1 MLRLFHSLATEGRR
15 VRLTSPSQIRLV
27 LLQFGLTPDKRKG
40 QHFLGDHNILE
51 KILQAADLAPDE
63 GAMEIGSGIGT
74 LTRAL
79 AERAK
84 QVLTFE
90 VDAKLIPVIQHN
102 LQGFGNVRLIHGDFL
117 RQNLPELIRET
128 FGDSP
133 FKVVANIPYGITS
146 PILDR
151 LFGVASGWTR
161 AVLMIQREVA
171 ERLIAQPGTSEYSA
185 ISVFAQYHSSV
196 EIVQRVSHTVFYPPP
211 EVDSAIVR
219 FTPLPRRLPPDEEK
233 KLFRVVRAAF
243 GQRRK
248 TLLNALSGGLG
259 LPREQVQSVLQETG
273 IDPQRR
279 GETLSLEEFIVLSQR
294 LLGDARTTREQ
305 VFPEG

>member
-1 MLRLFHSLATEGRR
+1 M
-15 VRLTSPSQIRLV
+15 RLTSPSQIRLV
-27 LLQFGLTPDKRKG
+27 LLQFGLVPDKRKG

-51 KILQAADLAPDE
+51 KILQAADLSPDE

-102 LQGFGNVRLIHGDFL
+102 LRGFQNVRLIHGDFL
-117 RQNLPELIRET
+117 RQNLPELIRDT

-133 FKVVANIPYGITS
+133 FKVVANIPYSITS

-171 ERLIAQPGTSEYSA
+171 ERLIAQPGTPEYSA
-185 ISVFAQYHSSV
+185 ISIFAQYHSRV

-219 FTPLPRRLPPDEEK
+219 FTPLPKPLPPNEEK
-233 KLFRVVRAAF
+233 RLFRVVRAAF

-259 LPREQVQSVLQETG
+259 LSRERVESVLHEAG

-279 GETLSLEEFIVLSQR
+279 GETLSLEEFITLSR
-294 LLGDARTTREQ
+294 LLFGGDVLARQ
-305 VFPEG
+305 

>member
-1 MLRLFHSLATEGRR
+1 MK
-15 VRLTSPSQIRLV
+15 LTSPSQIRLV

-51 KILQAADLAPDE
+51 KILQAADLSPDE

-79 AERAK
+79 AQHAK
-84 QVLTFE
+84 HVLTFE

-102 LQGFGNVRLIHGDFL
+102 LRGLQNVRLIHGDFL
-117 RQNLPELIRET
+117 RQNLPQLIHDT
-128 FGDSP
+128 FGDAP

-151 LFGVASGWTR
+151 LFGTASGWTR
-161 AVLMIQREVA
+161 AVLMMQREVA
-171 ERLIAQPGTSEYSA
+171 ERLIAEPGTPEYSA
-185 ISVFAQYHSSV
+185 ISVFAQYHSAV
-196 EIVQRVSHTVFYPPP
+196 EIVQRVSRTVFYPPP

-233 KLFRVVRAAF
+233 RLFRVVRAAF

-259 LPREQVQSVLQETG
+259 LPREQVETVLRNAG

-279 GETLSLEEFIVLSQR
+279 GETLTLEEFIALSR
-294 LLGDARTTREQ
+294 WLLGDVQVTREKPS
-305 VFPEG
+305 VEG

>member
-1 MLRLFHSLATEGRR
+1 MK
-15 VRLTSPSQIRLV
+15 LTSPSQIRLV

-51 KILQAADLAPDE
+51 KILQAADLSPEE
-63 GAMEIGSGIGT
+63 GAVEIGSGIGT

-79 AERAK
+79 AQHAK

-102 LQGFGNVRLIHGDFL
+102 LRGLQNVRLIHGDFL
-117 RQNLPELIRET
+117 RQNLPQLIHDT
-128 FGDSP
+128 FGDTP

-151 LFGVASGWTR
+151 LFGAASGWTR
-161 AVLMIQREVA
+161 AVLMMQREVA
-171 ERLIAQPGTSEYSA
+171 ERLIAEPGTPEYSA
-185 ISVFAQYHSSV
+185 ISVFAQYHSRV
-196 EIVQRVSHTVFYPPP
+196 EIVQRVSRTVFYPPP

-233 KLFRVVRAAF
+233 RLFRVVRAAF

-259 LPREQVQSVLQETG
+259 LPREQVETVLRNAG
-273 IDPQRR
+273 IAPQRR
-279 GETLSLEEFIVLSQR
+279 GETLTLEEFIALSR
-294 LLGDARTTREQ
+294 WLLGDVQVTREKPS
-305 VFPEG
+305 VEG

>member
-1 MLRLFHSLATEGRR
+1 MK
-15 VRLTSPSQIRLV
+15 LTSPSQIC
-27 LLQFGLTPDKRKG
+27 LLLLRFGLVPDRSKG

-51 KILQAADLAPDE
+51 KILQAADLSPDE

-102 LQGFGNVRLIHGDFL
+102 LQGFQNVRLIHGDFL
-117 RQNLPELIRET
+117 RQNLPELIRDT

-133 FKVVANIPYGITS
+133 FKVVANIPYSITS

-151 LFGVASGWTR
+151 LFGAASGWTR
-161 AVLMIQREVA
+161 AVLMMQREVA
-171 ERLIAQPGTSEYSA
+171 ERLIAQPGTPEYSA
-185 ISVFAQYHSSV
+185 ISVFAQYHSRV
-196 EIVQRVSHTVFYPPP
+196 EIVQRVSRTVFYPPP
-211 EVDSAIVR
+211 EVDSAMVR
-219 FTPLPRRLPPDEEK
+219 FTPLPKPLLHDEEK

-259 LPREQVQSVLQETG
+259 LPRERVESALRETN
-273 IDPQRR
+273 INPQRR
-279 GETLSLEEFIVLSQR
+279 GETLSLEEFIALSGA
-294 LLGDARTTREQ
+294 LLTT
-305 VFPEG
+305 PTTTEG

>member
-1 MLRLFHSLATEGRR
+1 
-15 VRLTSPSQIRLV
+15 VKLTSPSQIRLV
-27 LLQFGLTPDKRKG
+27 LLQFGLVPDKRKG

-51 KILQAADLAPDE
+51 KILQAADLSPEE
-63 GAMEIGSGIGT
+63 GAVEIGSGIGT

-79 AERAK
+79 AQHAR

-102 LQGFGNVRLIHGDFL
+102 LRGLQNVRLIHGDFL
-117 RQNLPELIRET
+117 RQNLPQLIHDT
-128 FGDSP
+128 FGDTP

-151 LFGVASGWTR
+151 LFGAASGWTR
-161 AVLMIQREVA
+161 AVLMMQREVA
-171 ERLIAQPGTSEYSA
+171 ERLIAEPGTPEYSA
-185 ISVFAQYHSSV
+185 ISVFAQYHSRV
-196 EIVQRVSHTVFYPPP
+196 EIVQRVSRTVFYPPP

-233 KLFRVVRAAF
+233 RLFRVVRAAF

-259 LPREQVQSVLQETG
+259 LPREQVETVLRNAG
-273 IDPQRR
+273 IAPQRR
-279 GETLSLEEFIVLSQR
+279 GETLTLEEFIVLSR
-294 LLGDARTTREQ
+294 WLLGDVQVTREKPS
-305 VFPEG
+305 VEG

>member
-1 MLRLFHSLATEGRR
+1 
-15 VRLTSPSQIRLV
+15 VKLTSPSQIRLV

-51 KILQAADLAPDE
+51 KILQAADLSPEE

-79 AERAK
+79 AQHAK

-90 VDAKLIPVIQHN
+90 VDTKLIPIIQHHLRG
-102 LQGFGNVRLIHGDFL
+102 LQNVRLIHGDFL
-117 RQNLPELIRET
+117 RQNLPQLIQDT
-128 FGDSP
+128 FGDTP

-151 LFGVASGWTR
+151 LFGVASGWDR
-161 AVLMIQREVA
+161 AVLMMQREVA
-171 ERLIAQPGTSEYSA
+171 ERLIAEPGTPEYSA
-185 ISVFAQYHSSV
+185 ISVFAQYHSRV
-196 EIVQRVSHTVFYPPP
+196 EIVQRVSRTVFYPPP

-219 FTPLPRRLPPDEEK
+219 FTPLPKRLPPDEEK
-233 KLFRVVRAAF
+233 RLFRVVRAAF

-259 LPREQVQSVLQETG
+259 LPREQVEAGLRNAG

-279 GETLSLEEFIVLSQR
+279 GETLTLEEFIVLSR
-294 LLGDARTTREQ
+294 WLLGDVQTAREKSSA
-305 VFPEG
+305 EG

>member
-1 MLRLFHSLATEGRR
+1 
-15 VRLTSPSQIRLV
+15 VKLTSPSQIRLV

-51 KILQAADLAPDE
+51 KILQAADLSPEE
-63 GAMEIGSGIGT
+63 GAVEIGSGIGT

-79 AERAK
+79 AQHAR

-102 LQGFGNVRLIHGDFL
+102 LRGLQNVRLIHGDFL
-117 RQNLPELIRET
+117 RQNLPQLIHDT
-128 FGDSP
+128 FGDTP

-151 LFGVASGWTR
+151 LFGAASGWTR
-161 AVLMIQREVA
+161 AVLMMQREVA
-171 ERLIAQPGTSEYSA
+171 ERLIAEPGTPEYSA
-185 ISVFAQYHSSV
+185 ISVFAQYHSRV
-196 EIVQRVSHTVFYPPP
+196 EIVQRVSRTVFYPPP

-233 KLFRVVRAAF
+233 RLFRVVRAAF

-259 LPREQVQSVLQETG
+259 LPREQVETVLRNAG
-273 IDPQRR
+273 IAPQRR
-279 GETLSLEEFIVLSQR
+279 GETLTLEEFIALSR
-294 LLGDARTTREQ
+294 WLLGDVQVTREKPS
-305 VFPEG
+305 VEG

>member
-1 MLRLFHSLATEGRR
+1 MK
-15 VRLTSPSQIRLV
+15 LTSPSQIC
-27 LLQFGLTPDKRKG
+27 LLLLRFGLVPDRSKG

-51 KILQAADLAPDE
+51 KMLQAADLSPDE

-102 LQGFGNVRLIHGDFL
+102 LQGFQNVRLIRGDFL
-117 RQNLPELIRET
+117 RQNLPELIRDT

-133 FKVVANIPYGITS
+133 FKVVANIPYSITS

-151 LFGVASGWTR
+151 LFGAASGWTR
-161 AVLMIQREVA
+161 AVLMMQREVA
-171 ERLIAQPGTSEYSA
+171 ERLIAQPGTPEYSA
-185 ISVFAQYHSSV
+185 ISVFAQYHSRV
-196 EIVQRVSHTVFYPPP
+196 EIVQRVSRTVFYPPP
-211 EVDSAIVR
+211 EVDSAMVR
-219 FTPLPRRLPPDEEK
+219 FTPLPKPLPHDEEK

-259 LPREQVQSVLQETG
+259 LPRERVESALRETN

-279 GETLSLEEFIVLSQR
+279 GETLSLEEFIALSGA
-294 LLGDARTTREQ
+294 LLTT
-305 VFPEG
+305 PTTTEG

>member
-1 MLRLFHSLATEGRR
+1 
-15 VRLTSPSQIRLV
+15 VKLTAPSQIRLV

-51 KILQAADLAPDE
+51 KILQAADLSPEE
-63 GAMEIGSGIGT
+63 GAVEIGSGIGT

-79 AERAK
+79 AQHAK

-102 LQGFGNVRLIHGDFL
+102 LRGLQNVRLIHGDFL
-117 RQNLPELIRET
+117 RQNLPQLIHDT
-128 FGDSP
+128 FGDTP

-151 LFGVASGWTR
+151 LFGAASGWTR
-161 AVLMIQREVA
+161 AVLMMQREVA
-171 ERLIAQPGTSEYSA
+171 ERLIAEPGTPEYSA
-185 ISVFAQYHSSV
+185 ISVFAQYHSRV
-196 EIVQRVSHTVFYPPP
+196 EIVQRVSRTVFYPPP

-233 KLFRVVRAAF
+233 RLFRVVRAAF

-259 LPREQVQSVLQETG
+259 LPREQVETVLRNAG
-273 IDPQRR
+273 IAPQRR
-279 GETLSLEEFIVLSQR
+279 GETLTLEEFIALSR
-294 LLGDARTTREQ
+294 WLLGDVQVTREKPS
-305 VFPEG
+305 VEG

>member
-1 MLRLFHSLATEGRR
+1 M
-15 VRLTSPSQIRLV
+15 RLTSPSQIRLV
-27 LLQFGLTPDKRKG
+27 LLQFGLVPDKRKG
-40 QHFLGDHNILE
+40 QHFLGDHNILD
-51 KILQAADLAPDE
+51 KILQAADLSPDE

-90 VDAKLIPVIQHN
+90 VDAKLIPVIRHN
-102 LQGFGNVRLIHGDFL
+102 LQGFQNVHLIHGDFL
-117 RQNLPELIRET
+117 RQNLPELIRDT
-128 FGDSP
+128 FGGSP
-133 FKVVANIPYGITS
+133 FKVVANIPYSITS

-161 AVLMIQREVA
+161 AVLTLQREVA

-185 ISVFAQYHSSV
+185 ISVFVQYHSRV
-196 EIVQRVSHTVFYPPP
+196 EIVQWVSRTVFYPPP

-219 FTPLPRRLPPDEEK
+219 FTPLPKRLSPDEEK

-259 LPREQVQSVLQETG
+259 LPRERVESVLRETNT
-273 IDPQRR
+273 DPQRR

-294 LLGDARTTREQ
+294 LWGDTKTVQQQ
-305 VFPEG
+305 VSQEG

>member
-1 MLRLFHSLATEGRR
+1 
-15 VRLTSPSQIRLV
+15 VKLTSPSQIRLL
-27 LLQFGLTPDKRKG
+27 LLQFGIVPDKQKG

-51 KILQAADLAPDE
+51 KILQAADLSPQE

-79 AERAK
+79 AERAY

-90 VDAKLIPVIQHN
+90 VDPKLIRVIQHN
-102 LQGFGNVRLIHGDFL
+102 LQGFHNVRLVHGDFL
-117 RQNLPELIRET
+117 RQNLPEIIHDT
-128 FGDSP
+128 FEHRP
-133 FKVVANIPYGITS
+133 YKVVANIPYGITS

-151 LFGVASGWTR
+151 LFGVASGWKR

-185 ISVFAQYHSSV
+185 ISVFVQYHSKV
-196 EIVQRVSHTVFYPPP
+196 EIVQRVARTVFYPPP
-211 EVDSAIVR
+211 EVDSAIVC
-219 FTPLPRRLPPDEEK
+219 FTPLPKRLPPNEEK
-233 KLFRVVRAAF
+233 RLFRVVRAAF

-259 LPREQVQSVLQETG
+259 LSREQVETG
-273 IDPQRR
+273 LREAGIETQRR
-279 GETLSLEEFIVLSQR
+279 GETLSLEEFIR
-294 LLGDARTTREQ
+294 LAEYLFPAPNDQTRE
-305 VFPEG
+305 

>member
-1 MLRLFHSLATEGRR
+1 
-15 VRLTSPSQIRLV
+15 VKLTSPSQIRLV
-27 LLQFGLTPDKRKG
+27 LLQFGLVPDKRKG
-40 QHFLGDHNILE
+40 QHFLCDHNILE
-51 KILQAADLAPDE
+51 KILQAADLSPEE

-79 AERAK
+79 AQHAK

-102 LQGFGNVRLIHGDFL
+102 LRGLQNIRLIHGDFL
-117 RQNLPELIRET
+117 RQNLPQLIHDT
-128 FGDSP
+128 FGDTP

-151 LFGVASGWTR
+151 LFGAASGWTR
-161 AVLMIQREVA
+161 AVLMMQREVA
-171 ERLIAQPGTSEYSA
+171 ERLIAEPGTPEYSA
-185 ISVFAQYHSSV
+185 ISVFAQYHSRV
-196 EIVQRVSHTVFYPPP
+196 EIVQRVSRTVFYPPP

-219 FTPLPRRLPPDEEK
+219 FTPLPKRLPADEEK
-233 KLFRVVRAAF
+233 RLFRVVRAAF

-259 LPREQVQSVLQETG
+259 LPREQVETVLRNAG

-279 GETLSLEEFIVLSQR
+279 GETLTLEEFIALSR
-294 LLGDARTTREQ
+294 WLLDDVQTAREK
-305 VFPEG
+305 PSAEG

>member
-1 MLRLFHSLATEGRR
+1 
-15 VRLTSPSQIRLV
+15 VKLTSPSQIRLV

-51 KILQAADLAPDE
+51 KILQAADLSPEE
-63 GAMEIGSGIGT
+63 GAVEIGSGIGT

-79 AERAK
+79 AQHAK

-102 LQGFGNVRLIHGDFL
+102 LRGLQNVRLIHGDFL
-117 RQNLPELIRET
+117 RQNLPQLIHDT
-128 FGDSP
+128 FGDTP

-151 LFGVASGWTR
+151 LFGAASGWTR
-161 AVLMIQREVA
+161 AVLMMQREVA
-171 ERLIAQPGTSEYSA
+171 ERLIAEPGTPEYSA
-185 ISVFAQYHSSV
+185 ISVIAQYHSRV
-196 EIVQRVSHTVFYPPP
+196 EIVQRVSRTVFYPPP

-219 FTPLPRRLPPDEEK
+219 FTPLPKRLLADEEK
-233 KLFRVVRAAF
+233 RLFRVVRAAF

-248 TLLNALSGGLG
+248 TLLNALGGGLG
-259 LPREQVQSVLQETG
+259 LPREQVETVLRNAG
-273 IDPQRR
+273 IAPQRR
-279 GETLSLEEFIVLSQR
+279 GETLTLEEFIALSR
-294 LLGDARTTREQ
+294 WLLGDVQVTREKPS
-305 VFPEG
+305 VEG

>member
-1 MLRLFHSLATEGRR
+1 MK
-15 VRLTSPSQIRLV
+15 LTSPSQIRLV

-51 KILQAADLAPDE
+51 KILQAADLSPEE
-63 GAMEIGSGIGT
+63 GAVEIGSGIGT

-79 AERAK
+79 AQHAR

-102 LQGFGNVRLIHGDFL
+102 LRGLQNVHLIHGDFL
-117 RQNLPELIRET
+117 RQNLPQLIHDT
-128 FGDSP
+128 FGDTP

-151 LFGVASGWTR
+151 LFGAASGWTR
-161 AVLMIQREVA
+161 AVLMMQREVA
-171 ERLIAQPGTSEYSA
+171 ERLIAEPGTPEYSA
-185 ISVFAQYHSSV
+185 ISVFAQYHSRV
-196 EIVQRVSHTVFYPPP
+196 EIVQRVSRTVFYPPP

-233 KLFRVVRAAF
+233 RLFRVVRAAF

-259 LPREQVQSVLQETG
+259 LPREQVETVLRNAG
-273 IDPQRR
+273 IAPQRR
-279 GETLSLEEFIVLSQR
+279 GETLTLEEFIVLSR
-294 LLGDARTTREQ
+294 WLLGDVQVTREKPS
-305 VFPEG
+305 VEG

>member
-1 MLRLFHSLATEGRR
+1 MK
-15 VRLTSPSQIRLV
+15 LTSPSQIRLL
-27 LLQFGLTPDKRKG
+27 LLQYGLLPDKRKG

-51 KILQAADLAPDE
+51 KILQAADLSPEE

-79 AERAK
+79 AEHAR

-90 VDAKLIPVIQHN
+90 VDAKLIPIIQRN
-102 LQGFGNVRLIHGDFL
+102 LQGFSNVRLVHGDFL
-117 RQNLPELIRET
+117 RQNLPELLRDT

-146 PILDR
+146 PILDK

-171 ERLIAQPGTSEYSA
+171 ERLIAEPGTPEYSA
-185 ISVFAQYHSSV
+185 ITVFAQYHSRV
-196 EIVQRVSHTVFYPPP
+196 EIVQRVSRTVFYPPP

-219 FTPLPRRLPPDEEK
+219 FTPLPKRLPPEEERR
-233 KLFRVVRAAF
+233 LFRAVRAAF

-259 LPREQVQSVLQETG
+259 MSREQVEDRLRQVG

-279 GETLSLEEFIVLSQR
+279 GETLSLEEFMLLSQS
-294 LLGDARTTREQ
+294 LWG
-305 VFPEG
+305 EGSHR

>member
-1 MLRLFHSLATEGRR
+1 
-15 VRLTSPSQIRLV
+15 VKLTSPSQIRLV
-27 LLQFGLTPDKRKG
+27 LLQFGLAPDKRKG
-40 QHFLGDHNILE
+40 QHFLGDRNILE
-51 KILQAADLAPDE
+51 KILQAADLSPDE

-90 VDAKLIPVIQHN
+90 VDARLIPVIQRN
-102 LQGFGNVRLIHGDFL
+102 LHGFQNVRLIHGDFL
-117 RQNLPELIRET
+117 RQNLPGLIRET
-128 FGDSP
+128 FGELP

-161 AVLMIQREVA
+161 AVLMVQREVA
-171 ERLIAQPGTSEYSA
+171 ERLIAEPGTPEYSA
-185 ISVFAQYHSSV
+185 ISVFAQYHSKV
-196 EIVQRVSHTVFYPPP
+196 EIVQRVSRTVFYPPP
-211 EVDSAIVR
+211 EVDSAVVR
-219 FTPLPRRLPPDEEK
+219 FTPLPKRLPPDEERR
-233 KLFRVVRAAF
+233 LFRVVRAAF

-259 LPREQVQSVLQETG
+259 LPRERVESALRETG

-279 GETLSLEEFIVLSQR
+279 GETLSLEEFLVLSRALLAPR
-294 LLGDARTTREQ
+294 LMQPPAE
-305 VFPEG
+305 

>member
-1 MLRLFHSLATEGRR
+1 
-15 VRLTSPSQIRLV
+15 VKLTSPSQIRLV

-51 KILQAADLAPDE
+51 KILQAADLSPEE
-63 GAMEIGSGIGT
+63 GAVEIGSGIGT

-79 AERAK
+79 AQHAK

-102 LQGFGNVRLIHGDFL
+102 LRGLQNVRLIHGDFL
-117 RQNLPELIRET
+117 RQNLPQLIHDT
-128 FGDSP
+128 FGDTP

-151 LFGVASGWTR
+151 LFGAASGWTR
-161 AVLMIQREVA
+161 AVLMMQREVA
-171 ERLIAQPGTSEYSA
+171 ERLIAEPGTPEYSA
-185 ISVFAQYHSSV
+185 ISVFAQYHSRV
-196 EIVQRVSHTVFYPPP
+196 EIVQRVSRTVFYPPP

-233 KLFRVVRAAF
+233 RLFRVVRAAF

-259 LPREQVQSVLQETG
+259 LPREQVETVLRNAG
-273 IDPQRR
+273 IAPQRR
-279 GETLSLEEFIVLSQR
+279 GETLTLEEFIALSR
-294 LLGDARTTREQ
+294 WLLGDVQVTREKPS
-305 VFPEG
+305 VEG

>member
-1 MLRLFHSLATEGRR
+1 M
-15 VRLTSPSQIRLV
+15 RLTSPSQIRLL
-27 LLQFGLTPDKRKG
+27 LLQFGLFPDKRKG
-40 QHFLGDHNILE
+40 QHFLCDYNILE
-51 KILQAADLAPDE
+51 KILQTADLHADE
-63 GAMEIGSGIGT
+63 CALEIGSGIGT

-90 VDAKLIPVIQHN
+90 VDAKLIPVIQRN
-102 LQGFGNVRLIHGDFL
+102 LQGFQNVRLIHGDFL
-117 RQNLPELIRET
+117 RQNLPELVRDT

-151 LFGVASGWTR
+151 LFGIASGWTR
-161 AVLMIQREVA
+161 AVLMIQHEVA
-171 ERLIAQPGTSEYSA
+171 ERLIAQPGSPEYSA
-185 ISVFAQYHSSV
+185 ISVFAQYHSQV
-196 EIVQRVSHTVFYPPP
+196 EIVQRVSRTVFYPPP

-219 FTPLPRRLPPDEEK
+219 FTPLPKRLPPEEEK

-259 LPREQVQSVLQETG
+259 LSREWVESALRETG

-279 GETLSLEEFIVLSQR
+279 GETLSLEEFIGLSRAVLDTTPLLQR
-294 LLGDARTTREQ
+294 DSPPRLRN
-305 VFPEG
+305 

>member
-1 MLRLFHSLATEGRR
+1 M
-15 VRLTSPSQIRLV
+15 RLTSPSQIRLL
-27 LLQFGLTPDKRKG
+27 LLQFGLVPDKRKG
-40 QHFLGDHNILE
+40 QHFLGDYNILE
-51 KILQAADLAPDE
+51 KILQAADLSPNE

-79 AERAK
+79 AERAR

-90 VDAKLIPVIQHN
+90 VDAKLVPIVQRN
-102 LQGFGNVRLIHGDFL
+102 LQGFDNVRLVHGDFL

-128 FGDSP
+128 FGELP

-171 ERLIAQPGTSEYSA
+171 ERLIAEPGTPEYSA
-185 ISVFAQYHSSV
+185 ISVFAQYHSRV
-196 EIVQRVSHTVFYPPP
+196 EIVQRVSRTVFYPPP

-219 FTPLPRRLPPDEEK
+219 FTPLPERLPPDEEK
-233 KLFRVVRAAF
+233 RLFRVVRAAF

-259 LPREQVQSVLQETG
+259 LPRERVESALRETG

-279 GETLSLEEFIVLSQR
+279 GETLSLEEFIALSR
-294 LLGDARTTREQ
+294 LLLSGAAGDAHTHDAYTSGQTR
-305 VFPEG
+305 